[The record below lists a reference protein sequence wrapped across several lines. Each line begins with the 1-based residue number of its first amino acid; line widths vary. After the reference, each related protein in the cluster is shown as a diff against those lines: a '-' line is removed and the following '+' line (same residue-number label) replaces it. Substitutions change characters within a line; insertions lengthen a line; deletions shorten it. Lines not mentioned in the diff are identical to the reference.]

1 MVMTLP
7 KMILRL
13 KQASLVLA
21 VMAMVIPVLAVPVLV
36 IPVKSAVARDYIM
49 RDHIVL
55 DLRFGVEWL
64 RCSVGQVWDGK
75 TCSGEIEE
83 LNHEEIEKA
92 IVLANE
98 QLGGNWRLPTLEE
111 LEALVCMTCQG
122 VKIDRKA
129 FPNTD
134 KSPYWTSEVN
144 ALAPRHV
151 WSVNFFTGHSY
162 ARFFPNQQLAVR
174 LVRDRR

>member
-1 MVMTLP
+1 MVMVAP
-7 KMILRL
+7 
-13 KQASLVLA
+13 A
-21 VMAMVIPVLAVPVLV
+21 VMIPA
-36 IPVKSAVARDYIM
+36 KSAEARDYIM

-55 DLRFGVEWL
+55 DLRFGIEWL

-75 TCSGEIEE
+75 TCSGEIKE

-144 ALAPRHV
+144 ALAPAMSGASISSPAIPMRGFSPTSSLLSGLCV
-151 WSVNFFTGHSY
+151 TAADVTC
-162 ARFFPNQQLAVR
+162 
-174 LVRDRR
+174 

>member
-1 MVMTLP
+1 MVMVMTLP
-7 KMILRL
+7 KTILRL
-13 KQASLVLA
+13 HKACFALTFMVMVAPA
-21 VMAMVIPVLAVPVLV
+21 VVIPA
-36 IPVKSAVARDYIM
+36 KSAEARDYIM

-55 DLRFGVEWL
+55 DLRFGIEWL

-75 TCSGEIEE
+75 TCTGEIEE
-83 LNHEEIEKA
+83 LNHQEIEQA
-92 IVLANE
+92 IVIANE

-134 KSPYWTSEVN
+134 KSPYWTSQVN
-144 ALAPRHV
+144 TLAPRHV